1 LILYES
7 DWLLYPTAIP
17 HLSTRNESWVYMA
30 KLYKSMGIKNHM
42 FLLALINPLLE
53 FIDPHAPNLTQE
65 EKDMIVAECKIN
77 PWYYFRE
84 VARIPA
90 GSGQAPIPLKANRGN
105 IAMWWCF
112 FNHVTMTLIQPRQ
125 TGKSYTVYEL
135 DVYLLTVLCEGT
147 LINLL
152 TKDEKLRK
160 ESVDIIKKIFDTLPD
175 YIDLR
180 NKRTDAN
187 NTEEITV
194 NLLENKMKTFVP
206 RSSEKDAN
214 NVGRGFGSAINHID
228 EGPFCGN
235 VHISLPAMLSAGNAV
250 RDRAKA
256 AGAPYCNIITTT
268 AGKLDTDEGK
278 FIYDNY
284 ILGSM
289 PWTEHVFDMPNPE
302 ALEEFVR
309 RNAGGNFQIAI
320 IMSHR
325 QLGFTDAWLW
335 EKIRESKS
343 FGDAADRDY
352 FNVWT
357 SGTESH
363 PLSPQLLKR
372 IVASAND
379 YVYDQVF
386 PHQKYMIRWNVDEK
400 NLPNYLARAKLIL
413 GVDPSS
419 ANNNDDIALVWVD
432 ADTLDVVAT
441 AAINETNILMFGN
454 WLAVYLVENK
464 NVTLVLET
472 KSTGEA
478 LRDMLLSI
486 LPSFGEDPFKRI
498 FNTIVQDKEDFPE
511 RFELVRLPVS
521 RREDSMYTLNK
532 SAFGFCTAASG
543 RFARSDLYGN
553 TLQNAA
559 KRSADKVYDKRL
571 INQIAGLVKKNDR
584 VDHQAGKHDDMV
596 VAWLLCHWFLSYGK
610 HMTTYGIQDV
620 MTQIDD
626 GKSMTYEE
634 HLALEQQRALR
645 ATIDELGKQL
655 EETADPYL
663 ASKLEHQL
671 RVVAQGIVYQ
681 QGDLTSID
689 QLLADIKERKKKRV
703 QTAAVN
709 YEAEAINDHDFYRK
723 MMGYQ
728 SNGFYR

>member
-1 LILYES
+1 MILYEQ
-7 DWLLYPTAIP
+7 DWAYYPTAIP
-17 HLSTRNESWVYMA
+17 HLSTRNESWLYMA
-30 KLYKSMGIKNHM
+30 KLYKSMGVKNHM

-53 FIDPHAPNLTQE
+53 HVDPHSPNLTQE

-90 GSGQAPIPLKANRGN
+90 GSGSQPLPMKANRGN
-105 IAMWWCF
+105 IAVLWCF
-112 FNHVTMTLIQPRQ
+112 FNHITITLIQPRQ
-125 TGKSYTVYEL
+125 TGKSYTIYEL
-135 DVYLLTVLCEGT
+135 IVCLMCVMSEGS
-147 LINLL
+147 LINLY
-152 TKDEKLRK
+152 TAGEKLRK
-160 ESVDIIKKIFDTLPD
+160 ESIDIIKKVFDALPD
-175 YIDLR
+175 YMDLR

-194 NLLENKMKTFVP
+194 NLLSNKLKTWVP
-206 RSSEKDAN
+206 RASEKDAN
-214 NVGRGFGSAINHID
+214 LVGRGFGSPINWID
-228 EGPFCGN
+228 EAAFCGN
-235 VHISLPAMLSAGNAV
+235 AHISIPALLSAGNAK
-250 RDRAKA
+250 RDVA
-256 AGAPYCNIITTT
+256 ASVGAPYCNILTTT
-268 AGKLDTDEGK
+268 AGKLDTPEGK
-278 FIYDNY
+278 FVYDNY

-289 PWTEHVFDMPNPE
+289 PWSEHVFDMPNE
-302 ALEEFVR
+302 AALKEFVE
-309 RNAGGNFQIAI
+309 RNAGGNFRIAI

-325 QLGFTDAWLW
+325 QLGFTDKWLW
-335 EKIRESKS
+335 EKMRESNS
-343 FGDAADRDY
+343 SGDAADRDY

-379 YVYDQVF
+379 FVYDQVF

-400 NLPNYLARAKLIL
+400 NLANYLSRAKLVL

-419 ANNNDDIALVWVD
+419 ANNNDDIALVWLD

-498 FNTIVQDKEDFPE
+498 FNTIVQDKDDYPE
-511 RFELVRLPVS
+511 RYEIVRLPVS
-521 RREDSMYTLNK
+521 RRDDSMYTLNK

-571 INQIAGLVKKNDR
+571 IQQIAGLVKKNDR

-610 HMTTYGIQDV
+610 HMGVYGIQNV

-626 GKSMTYEE
+626 NKSMTYEE
-634 HLALEQQRALR
+634 YMALEKQKALR
-645 ATIDELGKQL
+645 AQIEEIGRQL

-671 RVVAQGIVYQ
+671 RVTAQGIVYQ
-681 QGDLTSID
+681 QGDLTSVD
-689 QLLADIKERKKKRV
+689 QLLADIKERKKKRS

-709 YEAEAINDHDFYRK
+709 YEAPAINDNDFYLK

-728 SNGFYR
+728 RNSYR